1 MDSGTGMGHS
11 ALSALGHS
19 AHLVEPLS
27 IAAGGVAVASTSTIP
42 LPEIPETIPE
52 EKCGDTSNL
61 RAENS
66 AEEDVSYIF

>member
-1 MDSGTGMGHS
+1 MDTGIGHS
-11 ALSALGHS
+11 TLSALGHS

-27 IAAGGVAVASTSTIP
+27 IAAGGVAVASTSTV

-66 AEEDVSYIF
+66 AEEDVSAK